1 MQQVYEINK
10 IYTLRQSLSIR
21 HVASGEEGVAG
32 PLYFAQQRFLKYSN
46 IKSEWSWSCP
56 SPPPIFLGPFKNWSK
71 NKGNDQWRCSYKDYD
86 NTLPPSP
93 IFTILES
100 WGFVCLFGVF
110 FGLSRLFGRIW
121 PLLSKTRL
129 SILSM
134 IILILFFKIKFTT
147 RLVFVNN

>member
-1 MQQVYEINK
+1 MND
-10 IYTLRQSLSIR
+10 
-21 HVASGEEGVAG
+21 HGVA
-32 PLYFAQQRFLKYSN
+32 PLLPQFFWDPSKIEVK
-46 IKSEWSWSCP
+46 IKEMISEDVV
-56 SPPPIFLGPFKNWSK
+56 IKIMIIRYL
-71 NKGNDQWRCSYKDYD
+71 
-86 NTLPPSP
+86 LPPFSR
-93 IFTILES
+93 FWKVGVLFV
-100 WGFVCLFGVF
+100 WGF